1 MSNRISL
8 IERILQ
14 NRGLSH
20 FLFWFTFLFIFSV
33 LATLNAGTFTD
44 NLINYLVL
52 LPSQLLAAYFLI
64 YYQIPKLF
72 LRKKYVAFAISFFV
86 SCYLFVMFG
95 RLCTVH
101 IAEPLTR
108 RGVYES
114 ETFLEIL
121 TDPFYLFAIY
131 FPAVYVIVFLM
142 LAIKSIKER
151 FEERHQLE
159 VLQKEKMHTELKFLK
174 AQIHPHF
181 LFNTLNSIYAL
192 TLAKSDAAPEV
203 VLKLSEML
211 DYMLYQCNEPR
222 IAVHKEV
229 TLIQGYI
236 DLERIRYGEQLD
248 LKFTH
253 SIDDPNAKLAPLMLL
268 SFIENAF
275 KHGSSG
281 NPTNPKVH
289 IHLEVLQGK
298 LTLRVYNTV
307 LQTKTMEAMEDTN
320 GGIGNV
326 NVKRQLD
333 LHYPN
338 AHQLKIEVAA
348 GSYEVNLTIDLNKK

>member
-1 MSNRISL
+1 MKEHMSFTDRI
-8 IERILQ
+8 IQ

-20 FLFWFTFLFIFSV
+20 FLFWFTFLFVFSV
-33 LATLNAGTFTD
+33 LATLNAGSFLD

-72 LRKKYVAFAISFFV
+72 LKKKYLTFVISFLV
-86 SCYLFVMFG
+86 SGYIFVMFG

-101 IAEPLTR
+101 VAEPLTR
-108 RGVYES
+108 GGEYET

-121 TDPFYLFAIY
+121 TDPFYLFAVY

-142 LAIKSIKER
+142 LAIKSIKDR

-159 VLQKEKMHTELKFLK
+159 VLQKEKVHTELKFLK

-192 TLAKSDAAPEV
+192 TLVKSDAAPEV

-229 TLIQGYI
+229 ALIQGYI
-236 DLERIRYGEQLD
+236 DLERIRYGKQLD
-248 LKFTH
+248 LVFTH
-253 SIDDPNAKLAPLMLL
+253 AIDDPNAQLAPLLLL
-268 SFIENAF
+268 SFVENAF

-281 NPTNPKVH
+281 NPANPKVH
-289 IHLEVLQGK
+289 IHLEVLKGQ
-298 LTLRVYNTV
+298 LNLRVFNT
-307 LQTKTMEAMEDTN
+307 LLATKNKEVETK
-320 GGIGNV
+320 GGIGNT

-338 AHQLKIEVAA
+338 AHQLEILKEAD
-348 GSYEVNLTIDLNKK
+348 SFEVNLIIDINSN

>member
-1 MSNRISL
+1 MSKRTSFTDRI
-8 IERILQ
+8 IQ
-14 NRGLSH
+14 HRGLSH
-20 FLFWFTFLFIFSV
+20 FLFWFSFLFIFSV
-33 LATLNAGTFTD
+33 LATLNAGTFVD
-44 NLINYLVL
+44 NLVNYLVL
-52 LPSQLLAAYFLI
+52 LPSQLMAAYFLI

-72 LRKKYVAFAISFFV
+72 LKKKYVSFVV
-86 SCYLFVMFG
+86 SFLVSGYMFVMFG

-108 RGVYES
+108 RGEYES

-121 TDPFYLFAIY
+121 MDPFYLFAIY

-151 FEERHQLE
+151 FEERHQIE

-192 TLAKSDAAPEV
+192 TLTKSDAAPEV

-229 TLIQGYI
+229 ALIQGYT
-236 DLERIRYGEQLD
+236 DLERIRYGAQLD
-248 LKFTH
+248 LTFSH
-253 SIDDPNAKLAPLMLL
+253 NVDDPNAQMAPLVLL
-268 SFIENAF
+268 SFVENAF

-289 IHLEVLQGK
+289 IHLEVFKGCLK
-298 LTLRVYNTV
+298 FRVFNTQLKV
-307 LQTKTMEAMEDTN
+307 SPVGASEVTKV
-320 GGIGNV
+320 GIGNA

-333 LHYPN
+333 VYYPN
-338 AHQLKIEVAA
+338 AYDLKVEEDVQ
-348 GSYEVNLTIDLNKK
+348 SYEVNLTIDLNKN